1 MGANLI
7 TPDSGLIIW
16 TIVIF
21 VLLAFIL
28 KKFAWG
34 PILAIIEGR
43 EKSIREAL
51 EDSKKARLAADEALA
66 KNKELLAQAR
76 ASSAEIVAEGKKE
89 AEKIRAEMVEKARAE
104 ATAAL
109 EQGRKQ
115 VEFETKKAIAELKGT
130 VVNIALDAA
139 GKLIHSSLDEQK
151 HRQLV
156 EGYLE
161 EMPGLKQSQ

>member
-7 TPDSGLIIW
+7 TPDPGLIIW
-16 TIVIF
+16 TIVTF
-21 VLLAFIL
+21 VILAFIL

-34 PILAIIEGR
+34 PILTIIEGR
-43 EKSIREAL
+43 EKAIQDAL
-51 EDSKKARLAADEALA
+51 EDSKKARVAADEALA

-89 AEKIRAEMVEKARAE
+89 ADKIRTELVEKARAE
-104 ATAAL
+104 ATAVL

-115 VEFETKKAIAELKGT
+115 VEFETKRAVAELKGT

-139 GKLIHSSLDEQK
+139 GKLIHSSLDDQK

-161 EMPGLKQSQ
+161 EMPGLKQS